1 MQKNIVACVTAQ
13 ISCKEIIIA
22 AANLSKLTDA
32 NLIVVTSQ
40 KLKTDAKKRANDL
53 KVLNKLSRITGYDIN
68 IIYSDN
74 PTTSLVSYINKF
86 NPYHIFIGSP
96 KIDKTF
102 YNNFIKEYTTVP
114 ISIVNTK
121 NAQSIP
127 ICIS

>member
-1 MQKNIVACVTAQ
+1 MQKNIIACVTAQ

-22 AANLSKLTDA
+22 AAELSKLTNS
-32 NLIVVTSQ
+32 NLIVLTSQ
-40 KLKTDAKKRANDL
+40 KLKVDAKRRANDL

-74 PTTSLVSYINKF
+74 PTSALISYINKF

-102 YNNFIKEYTTVP
+102 YNNFIKEYASVP

-121 NAQSIP
+121 NAQGIS